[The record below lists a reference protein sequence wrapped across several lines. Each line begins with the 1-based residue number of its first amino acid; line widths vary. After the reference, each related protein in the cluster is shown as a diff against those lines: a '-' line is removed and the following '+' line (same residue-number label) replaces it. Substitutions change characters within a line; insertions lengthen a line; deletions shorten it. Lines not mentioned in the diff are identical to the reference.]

1 MTMRGRQSAT
11 LAQCVEWTDEEP
23 TLRVAYFADQLLGE
37 DRTQVTEVPWF
48 LEQPDSDPFVE
59 GFDEDQPTE
68 ELRPPWLPPEALPL
82 FPEGTGGAD
91 DEPAVTVQC
100 GPAPPLLRPDADRP
114 AVTVQCGPVPPLLRP
129 DADQPAVTVQCD
141 PVPPPLRPDADVS
154 FQELV
159 SVWRECSTLG
169 PADDPDPTAIEE
181 LALLVFPPVPAP
193 EPRRLRWSL
202 GLLTLLLALAGLLAF
217 GVLCLRP
224 QAWAKSSTPGSSARL
239 LPDAKG
245 PAAGVPVV
253 VGSTEPAP

>member
-23 TLRVAYFADQLLGE
+23 TLRVAYFADQVLGE

-82 FPEGTGGAD
+82 FPDGTGGAD

-100 GPAPPLLRPDADRP
+100 DPAPPI
-114 AVTVQCGPVPPLLRP
+114 LRP

-141 PVPPPLRPDADVS
+141 PVPPLLRPDADVS

-181 LALLVFPPVPAP
+181 LALLVFPPVPVP

-224 QAWAKSSTPGSSARL
+224 QAWARSSTPGSSAHL